1 MEGKTKGFNEKV
13 LYLGI
18 GGIITGVLTSIIGL
32 CMMLLRIKLAVIFL
46 GARVFVD
53 MPFAQQDSVKI
64 GLIMLLAIAVFLT
77 GVMFVCFGGAITI
90 YQYAR
95 KKASEKELNLEFEG
109 V

>member
-13 LYLGI
+13 LYFGI
-18 GGIITGVLTSIIGL
+18 GGIATGILTSIIGL
-32 CMMLLRIKLAVIFL
+32 FIMLLRVKLAVIFL
-46 GARVFVD
+46 GARVFLD

-64 GLIMLLAIAVFLT
+64 GLMVLLAIAVFLT

-90 YQYAR
+90 YQYSR
-95 KKASEKELNLEFEG
+95 KRTSEKELNLEFEG

>member
-1 MEGKTKGFNEKV
+1 MEKKVKGFNEKV

-18 GGIITGVLTSIIGL
+18 GGIITGILTSVIGL
-32 CMMLLRIKLAVIFL
+32 CMMMLRIKLAVIFL
-46 GARVFVD
+46 GARVLLD

-90 YQYAR
+90 YQYSR

>member
-1 MEGKTKGFNEKV
+1 MEKKAKGFNEKV

-18 GGIITGVLTSIIGL
+18 GGIVTGVLTSIIGL

-95 KKASEKELNLEFEG
+95 KKANEKELNLEFEG